1 MEKLEDEGKL
11 REKEIGKNKTQ
22 RTRQRIKTGRR
33 RRRDE
38 ERRDEQGG
46 EVIRI

>member
-33 RRRDE
+33 RREE